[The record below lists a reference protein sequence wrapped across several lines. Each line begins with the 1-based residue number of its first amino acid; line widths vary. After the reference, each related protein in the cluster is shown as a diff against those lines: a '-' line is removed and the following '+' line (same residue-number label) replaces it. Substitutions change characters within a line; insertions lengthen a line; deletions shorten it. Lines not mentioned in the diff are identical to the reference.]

1 MFEAVSKQDK
11 QAARTA
17 ADLERRYGAK
27 FSEVMGIAEEA
38 REAAEE
44 AKVVVEGLDQDAI
57 FNLLTRNGEVQ
68 GMFMDENG
76 QIYINASY
84 LAAGIIASV
93 NGSVKLDLTSNE
105 LEITIPPAQSYYV
118 TRKMVFNDRGIGGF
132 SEGSYNDGRMFQTL
146 QIIPGIYPEDQ
157 WTEHK
162 FSQWTRILALDS
174 DLLIAATSGDTAWR
188 KPATRIGVDENS
200 KIVINNKVVS
210 WKPNSDG
217 TYTLIGTDE

>member
-68 GMFMDENG
+68 GMFMDEKG

-84 LAAGIIASV
+84 LAAGIIASA
-93 NGSVKLDLTSNE
+93 GGTVKIDLGENK
-105 LEITIPPAQSYYV
+105 LEITIPPEESYYAL
-118 TRKMVFNDRGIGGF
+118 KSMVFDKFGLQGY
-132 SEGSYNDGRMFQTL
+132 SENEVESMMRTMAM
-146 QIIPGIYPEDQ
+146 IPGYGTLASVGDN
-157 WTEHK
+157 T
-162 FSQWTRILALDS
+162 SSYWTRLLSYDCDLWLDAIN
-174 DLLIAATSGDTAWR
+174 LRWPEKKR
-188 KPATRIGVDENS
+188 KVRIGPNADV
-200 KIVINNKVVS
+200 VILGKKVS